1 MVCVCVCVLVCLC
14 VSVWVCVRTFVCVR
28 LGTEGINL
36 KETKTAEKLGLKAQ
50 DLCSTTL
57 LIRVHVSCGDTHYP
71 NDTQGRLAGD
81 RIKAGYCQCAGA
93 CACCLCVCVC
103 LCVSMS
109 VRVCV
114 CVCVSAGTW
123 QACVCVLRVRV
134 RPCPYVRAASV
145 RVCMRMCVRLCA

>member
-1 MVCVCVCVLVCLC
+1 MCVCVLVCVCVC

-57 LIRVHVSCGDTHYP
+57 LIRVHVSCSDYHYP

-114 CVCVSAGTW
+114 CVCQCGYL
-123 QACVCVLRVRV
+123 ACVCVRSA
-134 RPCPYVRAASV
+134 CPYVRAASV
-145 RVCMRMCVRLCA
+145 RVCVRMCVRLCA